1 MTGSG
6 TLWFAVLLTAA
17 GCYGLKLLGLLAPA
31 RLLEHPVAARVSA
44 LLPVAL
50 LAALAAVQTL
60 ATGTQLVVDA
70 RLAGVGAAVVAVLL
84 RAPFLVVVA
93 TAAVTA
99 ALVRLV

>member
-1 MTGSG
+1 M
-6 TLWFAVLLTAA
+6 TLWLAVLVTAA
-17 GCYGLKLLGLLAPA
+17 GCYGLKLLGQLAPA
-31 RLLEHPVAARVSA
+31 RLLEHPLAARVSA

-60 ATGTQLVVDA
+60 ATGTSLVLDA
-70 RLAGVGAAVVAVLL
+70 RLAGVAAAVLAILL

-93 TAAVTA
+93 AAAVTA

>member
-1 MTGSG
+1 M
-6 TLWFAVLLTAA
+6 TLWLAVLVTAA

-31 RLLEHPVAARVSA
+31 RLLEHPLAARVSA

-50 LAALAAVQTL
+50 LAALAAVQTF
-60 ATGTQLVVDA
+60 ASGTQLVLDA
-70 RLAGVGAAVVAVLL
+70 RVAGVGAAVLAILL

-93 TAAVTA
+93 VAAATA